1 MELYLSPAG
10 PVMELLLVLLFRFQ
24 LIIIYNK
31 MDLGIKFFTFLFVLA
46 TVCILIVVYYLFKKK
61 DTPGAVYL
69 AWLGIACI
77 LWFNGFIIQINTY
90 TLSSKFLAIKLQ
102 YLFSVPFAPV
112 LAYLAARHFSTG
124 KKHPRVKEIIL
135 LSVIPF
141 ISIVLLQTNEYHHLY
156 FARTGLI
163 LYEGVLYFTKERAIW
178 NYVQLLYS
186 YILIGAAVVIFF
198 CSKNNT
204 AGIARKQSLLLLI
217 LTTIPFALN
226 IIFAKELL
234 TGFYYDPTPFF
245 YSVCLVI
252 AGINIYKYGDPP
264 LLSAAKK
271 LVISS
276 MNDGIIVIDSNN
288 RIVELN
294 PSIKIIFKNHI
305 STGKN
310 IIDVFNNAGLN
321 IELIETIKSNE
332 VFLDNSVFEVSV
344 ISLQGISEY
353 KAGRIISFHDI
364 TERKDNEEKLKSLN
378 SSKDRLFSIIAHDL
392 KNPVYGMVG
401 ISEILYD
408 DFYTLDDNVK
418 LDFIKDINDLSCNT
432 HRMLVSLLD
441 WSIHQ
446 SGRVNFT
453 PCKLDLCSLLG
464 RKVLEADNQA
474 SLKNIKVN
482 LSQVEHILAYA
493 DENMID
499 TVIRNLI
506 SNAIKFTGN
515 EGEINVSAEIKDD
528 NAVIYIS
535 DNGIGISPENCQKL
549 FKIENTYK
557 STGTAGERGTGLGL
571 LLCKDF
577 IEKNGGTI
585 SVSSKPGK
593 GSTFCFNLPLF
604 SKATVSV

>member
-1 MELYLSPAG
+1 
-10 PVMELLLVLLFRFQ
+10 
-24 LIIIYNK
+24 
-31 MDLGIKFFTFLFVLA
+31 
-46 TVCILIVVYYLFKKK
+46 
-61 DTPGAVYL
+61 
-69 AWLGIACI
+69 
-77 LWFNGFIIQINTY
+77 
-90 TLSSKFLAIKLQ
+90 
-102 YLFSVPFAPV
+102 
-112 LAYLAARHFSTG
+112 
-124 KKHPRVKEIIL
+124 
-135 LSVIPF
+135 
-141 ISIVLLQTNEYHHLY
+141 
-156 FARTGLI
+156 
-163 LYEGVLYFTKERAIW
+163 
-178 NYVQLLYS
+178 
-186 YILIGAAVVIFF
+186 
-198 CSKNNT
+198 
-204 AGIARKQSLLLLI
+204 LLI

-515 EGEINVSAEIKDD
+515 GGEINVSAEIKDD